1 MKPNGKALA
10 LAGDVYLGRSYS
22 EMDCQAFAE
31 RCLRDIG
38 INMNLAGSNAWYRK
52 MTWTG
57 TPEEC
62 RKQFG
67 SVPSGA
73 FLFILEQDGKEPA
86 KYRKDGIGNASHMG
100 IKTGRTQEQ
109 MLKDGLERIAGRY
122 GKDNTGKKAA
132 QYEFRK
138 KVGFGN
144 GAVHS
149 SKSRG
154 CVATS
159 RFADRT
165 IRNGGWNRVGLW
177 DRIDYGEKIN
187 KKLMIGL

>member
-1 MKPNGKALA
+1 MKPTGKALA
-10 LAGDVYLGRSYS
+10 LAGDFYLGRSYS

-52 MTWTG
+52 MTWVG

-109 MLKDGLERIAGRY
+109 MMRTGLERIAGRY
-122 GKDNTGKKAA
+122 GKDYTGRKVA

-177 DRIDYGEKIN
+177 NMIDYGEKIN
-187 KKLMIGL
+187 NILK